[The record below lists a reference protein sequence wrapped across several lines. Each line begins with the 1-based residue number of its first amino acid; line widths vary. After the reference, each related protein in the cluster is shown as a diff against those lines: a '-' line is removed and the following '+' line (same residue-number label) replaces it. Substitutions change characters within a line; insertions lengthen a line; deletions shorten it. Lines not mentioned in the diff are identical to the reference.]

1 MSKMR
6 LLKQLRLP
14 IAAGIVLFV
23 CAAPDAT
30 RAQQWEF
37 EPIVRV
43 GGEYDDNATLS
54 IRTDDEVELTG
65 LLADLR
71 AVARYSSAT
80 TTFDV
85 QPRVVLREYD
95 ADRDVAQDF
104 DAEDVFLRST
114 LRHRGRSITAGFRA
128 FYDRQKV
135 RTAERAISD
144 LDIDDPDDVTED
156 DTARVVLSGT
166 RDKIRLVPYLSYD
179 LSAVTTIGADFVFS
193 DVQYDD
199 VIAGSLSDY
208 TDTRLN
214 LNFRRKMS
222 DRTASLLTVTGRTFS
237 PEGGAAADINGYGIQ
252 AGFERELSATTRV
265 TALAGIEDADGS
277 DSSQSPEF
285 VSTVTLQRNLETI
298 AMFARY
304 RRSINA
310 SGAGALSVR
319 DTLNLNFRR
328 RLSEKV
334 SAGLGVRTYRQ
345 RGKED
350 AQNVNDRDYIQLQSN
365 VQWYLAPS
373 LVAEM
378 SYRYTVSDRSEA
390 IGERSNSN
398 QVNLWFIYQPR
409 TTPKL

>member
-1 MSKMR
+1 MTNVR
-6 LLKQLRLP
+6 LNKQLRLP
-14 IAAGIVLFV
+14 IAAGIVLFACTV
-23 CAAPDAT
+23 ADAA

-37 EPIVRV
+37 EPIIRV

-71 AVARYSSAT
+71 AVARYNSAT
-80 TTFDV
+80 TTFDL
-85 QPRVVLREYD
+85 QPRVLFRQYD
-95 ADRDVAQDF
+95 ADRDVTQDF

-114 LRHRGRSITAGFRA
+114 LRHRGQSITTGFRA
-128 FYDRQKV
+128 FYDQQKV

-179 LSAVTTIGADFVFS
+179 VSAVTTIGADLNFS

-199 VIAGSLSDY
+199 VIGDSLNDY

-237 PEGGAAADINGYGIQ
+237 PEGGASDINGYGIQ

-265 TALAGIEDADGS
+265 TALAGLEDADGS

-285 VSTVTLQRNLETI
+285 VSTLTLQRNLETI

-304 RRSINA
+304 KRSINA
-310 SGAGALSVR
+310 SGVGALSVR
-319 DTLNLNFRR
+319 DTLNMNFRR

-334 SAGLGVRTYRQ
+334 SAGLGVRAYRQ
-345 RGKED
+345 RGKGD

-365 VQWYLAPS
+365 VQWYLTS
-373 LVAEM
+373 SFVAEM

-398 QVNLWFIYQPR
+398 QINLWFIYQPR